1 MAELKE
7 ILMQD
12 TVKAALEYIETG
24 HVQRLRT
31 NFNKLCKAWH
41 ADEFDPDELSLDVAD
56 IAKHIKDEPKIK
68 DIAAMPAA
76 ERNSL
81 MIEWVVEEFIHKY
94 WLIPLEEITTKMVDD
109 VLLVADPLS
118 HRHIVAQRVVIE
130 SIHALHT
137 QQELHRLD
145 KIMSDLAVNPKLK
158 E

>member
-1 MAELKE
+1 MAELKD

-81 MIEWVVEEFIHKY
+81 QIKWVVEEFIHKK

>member
-12 TVKAALEYIETG
+12 CVKAALEYIETG

-76 ERNSL
+76 KRNSL
-81 MIEWVVEEFIHKY
+81 QIEWVVEEFIHKY
-94 WLIPLEEITTKMVDD
+94 WLIEKEEITTKMVDD

-118 HRHIVAQRVVIE
+118 RRHIVAQRVVIE
-130 SIHALHT
+130 CIHALHT

-145 KIMSDLAVNPKLK
+145 EIMDDLATNPKFN